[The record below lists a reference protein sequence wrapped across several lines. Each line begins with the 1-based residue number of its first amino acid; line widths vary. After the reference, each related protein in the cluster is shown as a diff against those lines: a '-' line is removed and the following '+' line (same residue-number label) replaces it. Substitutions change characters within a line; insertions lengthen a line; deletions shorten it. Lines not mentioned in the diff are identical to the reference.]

1 MLSFVIAGVV
11 CAFAG
16 LCYAEL
22 ASMLPVSGSAYTY
35 AYTTVGEFGAWIM
48 GALLLLEY
56 ALAASVVAVGWSGY
70 AVSLLHDIGLYIP
83 AEFTQAVGK
92 LVVAQG
98 FELQHDRPARQPEWR
113 DGARSPMVRWCS
125 SCRRARPRSPAP
137 SPRRWR
143 STTSSTRPKS
153 GGYALINAL
162 DIAVNAD
169 SQAVLAEAT
178 KVMDPATAHLRDLAA
193 GTQLSVPAGSIV
205 QLPLATVVP
214 VDPASIVTSLFNLP
228 AVFITLSVTMLLVL
242 GVSES
247 AHGQQHHRRHQG
259 HGDPRVHRGR
269 RVLREPRQ
277 LASVHSRSPPGVE
290 NQFGMDGV
298 IRAATIVF
306 FAYIGFEA
314 VSTAG
319 QEAKNPRKDMPIGI
333 LGSLIICTVLY
344 MLTAAVLTGV
354 VSFTKLNVAAPVATA
369 VDTFGPEW
377 GWLAKCIKIGAIA
390 GLSSVVLVLMFG
402 QTRVFYSMSRDGLLP
417 KTLAKVHPKF
427 KTPWINTLIVG
438 VLVSLAA
445 AVYDI
450 NKLGD
455 LTSVGTLVAF
465 GLVCF
470 SVIWL
475 RSKRPDLPRHFK
487 VWGYPGHS
495 GDRRHPVLRARL
507 DRRRT
512 RDPRVV
518 RLVPAGDD
526 RGVLR
531 LPVLASA
538 RCATRRPTRRRP
550 LVRLRARLAGAW
562 GESSATSAAYTLAV
576 PAITWPPCLYSSPK
590 MVPTRPPASVMSS
603 VPAAVSQGLRPISQK
618 PSTRPAATY
627 ARSSAA
633 EPGRR
638 RPAALSITALS
649 IARYSSR

>member
-1 MLSFVIAGVV
+1 MGWRTKSIAQVQSEFDRGELKRTLGPIHLVLFGIGCIIGAGIFVRTGTAAALYAGPAVMLSFVIAGVV

-70 AVSLLHDIGLYIP
+70 AVSLLHDVGLLIP
-83 AEFTQAVGK
+83 AELTQAVGK
-92 LVVAQG
+92 LVVAKAATFSMTDPLVSLNGVTATLTDGSVVQFLSQG
-98 FELQHDRPARQPEWR
+98 KATIT
-113 DGARSPMVRWCS
+113 GAF
-125 SCRRARPRSPAP
+125 
-137 SPRRWR
+137 
-143 STTSSTRPKS
+143 STALAQYDVVDQATE

-162 DIAVNAD
+162 DINVAAN
-169 SQAVLAEAT
+169 SQAVLTEAT

-193 GTQLSVPAGSIV
+193 GTQLAVPAGSIV
-205 QLPLATVVP
+205 QLPLGAVVP
-214 VDPASIVTSLFNLP
+214 VDPATVVTSLFNLP

-247 AHGQQHHRRHQG
+247 ATVNNIIVAIKVTVILAFIAVGAFFVNPDNWH
-259 HGDPRVHRGR
+259 PFIP
-269 RVLREPRQ
+269 EPT
-277 LASVHSRSPPGVE
+277 GVE

-475 RSKRPDLPRHFK
+475 RFKRPDLPRHFK
-487 VWGYPGHS
+487 VWGYPFI
-495 GDRRHPVLRARL
+495 
-507 DRRRT
+507 
-512 RDPRVV
+512 
-518 RLVPAGDD
+518 PAI
-526 RGVLR
+526 GVILCF
-531 LPVLASA
+531 VLAWIGVEHA
-538 RCATRRPTRRRP
+538 IRVWFAWF
-550 LVRLRARLAGAW
+550 LVGTIALYFIYPYWRSPMRN
-562 GESSATSAAYTLAV
+562 ESPAAPV
-576 PAITWPPCLYSSPK
+576 
-590 MVPTRPPASVMSS
+590 PPAS
-603 VPAAVSQGLRPISQK
+603 
-618 PSTRPAATY
+618 
-627 ARSSAA
+627 
-633 EPGRR
+633 
-638 RPAALSITALS
+638 
-649 IARYSSR
+649 